1 MKADSRPWDGH
12 LVIPLVVVDR
22 ADDVNLLMDALLA
35 GGISIIEIALR
46 TPAALDAIR
55 IASKRTEFKVAAGT
69 VTSTEL
75 VAKAIDAGAD
85 FGLSPAAQDSVL
97 TAAQDNK
104 WPFLPGIATAS
115 EAARMADRGLN
126 HLKVF
131 PTDLLGG
138 EKFLQALSQVIP
150 SLQLLPSGGVSEQN
164 LARLLSL
171 GNVFAVSG
179 SWIATKSDISQ
190 QNFGQI
196 TERATKA
203 LELARGND

>member
-12 LVIPLVVVDR
+12 LVIPLVVIDK

-55 IASKRTEFKVAAGT
+55 IASKRGDFKVAAGT
-69 VTSTEL
+69 VTTSEL

-85 FGLSPAAQDSVL
+85 FGLSPAAQDGVL
-97 TAAQDNK
+97 NAAQDSK

-115 EAARMADRGLN
+115 EAARMSDRGLS
-126 HLKVF
+126 HLKVY
-131 PTDLLGG
+131 PTNLLGG
-138 EKFLQALSQVIP
+138 EKFLEALVQVMP

-164 LARLLSL
+164 LARLLSIA
-171 GNVFAVSG
+171 NVFAVSG

-196 TERATKA
+196 TERAIKA
-203 LELARGND
+203 LELASGND